1 MYKLY
6 LLGFLIALGLAID
19 TKTVLTEVDKD

>member
-6 LLGFLIALGLAID
+6 LLGFLIALGMAID
-19 TKTVLTEVDKD
+19 TRTVLTEVD